1 MSATYEHVIAAHS
14 PMLAAVLIRFRLA
27 RSSAAII
34 DALLLFL
41 RRRLAVPEDAFD
53 AAQETY
59 LRMMRYEGSRAIESP
74 VSMLFRIAANVAADQ
89 GRAALA
95 RRAADHLALDD
106 VELASEEP
114 SSERAIAGEQDLKML
129 LAAIDGLAPRCRQV
143 FLLSR
148 VDGMTYPQIARRCG
162 ISVKMVEKH
171 VSHALLACAAKVG
184 KCERRAALSA
194 RTRRQRLSQITSVF
208 AFAAARRSSSSG
220 TARRD
225 SSTGGSAS
233 PS

>member
-1 MSATYEHVIAAHS
+1 MSGTYEHSLAAHS
-14 PMLAAVLIRFRLA
+14 PLLGAACDPVSVCEVIRRHH
-27 RSSAAII
+27 

-59 LRMMRYEGSRAIESP
+59 LRMLRYEGSRTIESP
-74 VSMLFRIAANVAADQ
+74 RSMLFRIAANVAVDQ
-89 GRAALA
+89 GRAAVT

-114 SSERAIAGEQDLKML
+114 SGERALASEQDLKML
-129 LAAIDGLAPRCRQV
+129 VAAIDGLPPRCRQV

-148 VDGMTYPQIARRCG
+148 VDGMTYPQIARHCG

-171 VSHALLACAAKVG
+171 VSHALLVCAAKVDDNQS
-184 KCERRAALSA
+184 AASH
-194 RTRRQRLSQITSVF
+194 
-208 AFAAARRSSSSG
+208 
-220 TARRD
+220 
-225 SSTGGSAS
+225 
-233 PS
+233 

>member
-1 MSATYEHVIAAHS
+1 MNFALQSTAHHGTTTMSATYEHVIAAHP
-14 PMLAAVLIRFRLA
+14 PMLAAAFDPVSICEIIRRHHH
-27 RSSAAII
+27 
-34 DALLLFL
+34 ALLLFL

-59 LRMMRYEGSRAIESP
+59 LRMLRYEGSRAIESP
-74 VSMLFRIAANVAADQ
+74 GSMLFRIAANVAADQ

-129 LAAIDGLAPRCRQV
+129 LAAIDGLAPRCREV

-184 KCERRAALSA
+184 KLRAPCRTERAYAASA
-194 RTRRQRLSQITSVF
+194 TIPDHVCLRL
-208 AFAAARRSSSSG
+208 RGG
-220 TARRD
+220 TQELE
-225 SSTGGSAS
+225 
-233 PS
+233 